1 MHSLDCPFA
10 NGQIAPMIAER
21 ERSIP
26 LGCEGG
32 IKQKP
37 GLRFRPGFFRLARQ
51 LQCSPQVKISPRR
64 VRIGVY
70 TAPQPLY
77 RLVILFRLYRGDAR
91 KQHPKVSEG
100 IERAQAKRFLDMTLG
115 FLTLAKQIFC

>member
-1 MHSLDCPFA
+1 MSSPAISILILRNTCRLEGFDCQFA

-26 LGCEGG
+26 LGREGG

-37 GLRFRPGFFRLARQ
+37 GLRFRPRFRRLARQ
-51 LQCSPQVKISPRR
+51 LQCSPQVKISPGR

-77 RLVILFRLYRGDAR
+77 SLVILFDLYRGDSR
-91 KQHPKVSEG
+91 K
-100 IERAQAKRFLDMTLG
+100 
-115 FLTLAKQIFC
+115 